1 MYRPSN
7 KFSLQSLLKYKFK
20 YFKIPS
26 SGSFILFKK
35 IFFNIKKPF
44 NNSISKYDWQYIVS
58 ALLLILVFI
67 FTDLIRAFDKDF
79 FYFVPRLIS
88 EQPYRIF
95 TSTLVH
101 ADLNHLLSNL
111 GGIIITR
118 YLLMRLGIKSR
129 FFYLKFILI
138 CSFLNFFITWIY
150 EKILSY
156 FFNIY
161 PNYAAL
167 GFSGIIYA
175 LFGFLL
181 LTSFYGKSYFLGKKI
196 GLKSNYEVQ
205 KMLKGICFIGLI
217 FSFLPGVS
225 LLGHISGFIA
235 GCYLFLI

>member
-1 MYRPSN
+1 M
-7 KFSLQSLLKYKFK
+7 
-20 YFKIPS
+20 
-26 SGSFILFKK
+26 
-35 IFFNIKKPF
+35 PF
-44 NNSISKYDWQYIVS
+44 NNSISKYDWQYLVTGFF
-58 ALLLILVFI
+58 LISVFI
-67 FTDLIRAFDKDF
+67 FTDLIGVIDKEY

-88 EQPYRIF
+88 DQPYRIF
-95 TSTLVH
+95 TSILTH

-118 YLLMRLGIKSR
+118 YFLMRLGIKSR

-138 CSFLNFFITWIY
+138 CSFLNFFIIWFY

-156 FFNIY
+156 FNIY
-161 PNYAAL
+161 PNYATL

-205 KMLKGICFIGLI
+205 KMAKTICLIGLI

-225 LLGHISGFIA
+225 LLGHISGFIT
-235 GCYLFLI
+235 GCFLFLI